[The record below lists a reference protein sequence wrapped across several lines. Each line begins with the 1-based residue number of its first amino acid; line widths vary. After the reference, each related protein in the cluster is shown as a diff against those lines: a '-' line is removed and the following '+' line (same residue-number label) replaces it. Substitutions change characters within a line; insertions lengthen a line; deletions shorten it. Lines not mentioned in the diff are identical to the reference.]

1 VPKHCHRHLQPQ
13 IITVADYPVILVQ
26 REEVIGDEGMGSK
39 PKFWFRRGGQHWL
52 FKEARDGT
60 GEDWAEK
67 VVAEVAR
74 IAGIS
79 AATVQLAE
87 FQGRRGCACLSFAR
101 PEQAETLIHG
111 NEILAGFVLGYDP
124 KKTFH
129 QSDHTLDNIARAI
142 HRMFPEKAHHEG
154 ILAGLG
160 SYLVLDAL
168 VGNTDRHHENWAIL
182 AKGSQVE
189 GGVELTMEV
198 APSFDHA
205 SSLGRELLD
214 EGRKKLLEGGRV
226 GNYIR
231 RGHGAI
237 FQNTTDKRG
246 VNPLDLVEFGARTFP
261 DYFVPALQ
269 RLKGVPL
276 QHLQDTVADVPTV
289 RMSDVSKNFVRA
301 FMAYTHEVLTKLPQ

>member
-1 VPKHCHRHLQPQ
+1 M
-13 IITVADYPVILVQ
+13 ADYPVTLVQ
-26 REEVIGDEGMGSK
+26 REEIIGDEGMGSK
-39 PKFWFRRGGQHWL
+39 PKFWFRRDGQRWL

-67 VVAEVAR
+67 VAGEVAR

-79 AATVQLAE
+79 AATVELAE
-87 FQGRRGCACLSFAR
+87 FQGRRGCACLSFAH

-142 HRMFPEKAHHEG
+142 HRMFPVKAHHER

-189 GGVELTMEV
+189 GGIKLMMRV

-214 EGRKKLLEGGRV
+214 EGRKKLLEAGRV

-261 DYFVPALQ
+261 NYFMPALQ
-269 RLKGVPL
+269 RLKGVQL

-301 FMAYTHEVLTKLPQ
+301 FMAYTHEVLKKLPQ